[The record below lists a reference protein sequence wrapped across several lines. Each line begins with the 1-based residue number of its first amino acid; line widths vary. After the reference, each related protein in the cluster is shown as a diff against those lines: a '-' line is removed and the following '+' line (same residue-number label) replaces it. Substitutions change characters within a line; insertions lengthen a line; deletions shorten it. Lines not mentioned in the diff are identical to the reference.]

1 VCQIPLKVT
10 FLMPVSLRTGFILL
24 ALNKFELTGMYV
36 RTNVP
41 MRNCQKIRVCELL

>member
-1 VCQIPLKVT
+1 MCQIPLKVT

-36 RTNVP
+36 RTYERTNEKLP
-41 MRNCQKIRVCELL
+41 KNSSM